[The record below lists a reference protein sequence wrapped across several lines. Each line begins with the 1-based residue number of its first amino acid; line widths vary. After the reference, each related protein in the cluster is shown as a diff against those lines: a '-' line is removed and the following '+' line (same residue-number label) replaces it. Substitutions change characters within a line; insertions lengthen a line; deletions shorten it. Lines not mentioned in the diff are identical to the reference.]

1 MKNRKIKNK
10 INTTFSTW
18 TKLVSDV
25 RQGSGLGPLL
35 FSFYLNY
42 LFLFLDISICNIAD
56 DAMPFVCDQALES
69 VLQILQRSLEIT
81 IFWFSNNYMKLN
93 TDNFHLLISEPKHKQ
108 TWAEIGEDKI
118 WESSGTKLLG
128 EAIDNNLN
136 FDSHIANIIS
146 KPIKSL
152 V

>member
-1 MKNRKIKNK
+1 
-10 INTTFSTW
+10 
-18 TKLVSDV
+18 
-25 RQGSGLGPLL
+25 
-35 FSFYLNY
+35 
-42 LFLFLDISICNIAD
+42 
-56 DAMPFVCDQALES
+56 
-69 VLQILQRSLEIT
+69 
-81 IFWFSNNYMKLN
+81 MKLN